1 MVGATGRNDRSTGWQ
16 DGLEGQVAAV
26 KLGLSTRA
34 RGADSVFSGA
44 AYYSRKGL
52 YPPVESTG
60 VRENP
65 WDES

>member
-1 MVGATGRNDRSTGWQ
+1 MVDATGRKDRSTGWP

-26 KLGLSTRA
+26 KLGLSTGA
-34 RGADSVFSGA
+34 RGELGFCPGA
-44 AYYSRKGL
+44 AYDIRKGL

-60 VRENP
+60 GRQHP